1 MKFRINNVDKEDVF
15 KSKVSERY
23 KDILKKYKYN
33 EDDKY
38 SYIEIDSLDS
48 MISLEKELTS
58 KNGFGRGIIIEET
71 TIIIYDDYIE

>member
-15 KSKVSERY
+15 ELKVSERY
-23 KDILKKYKYN
+23 KDILKKYKYS

-71 TIIIYDDYIE
+71 TIIIYDDYLE

>member
-15 KSKVSERY
+15 ESKVSERY